1 MLETFKN
8 NNMAKQD
15 LHYFVST
22 FIDDIPEYYI
32 DRDTGTGLHINGL
45 PSALFYPAD
54 NTINLVGLVS
64 TPFIE
69 MALDSEWSRYIQP
82 DFFKTGSSAELP
94 ISQQV
99 LLGAG
104 NNFKGTSDSGLMR
117 QAYLYK
123 LPELPYLILYHKF
136 LYLSK

>member
-1 MLETFKN
+1 
-8 NNMAKQD
+8 
-15 LHYFVST
+15 
-22 FIDDIPEYYI
+22 
-32 DRDTGTGLHINGL
+32 
-45 PSALFYPAD
+45 
-54 NTINLVGLVS
+54 
-64 TPFIE
+64 
-69 MALDSEWSRYIQP
+69 
-82 DFFKTGSSAELP
+82 
-94 ISQQV
+94 V

>member
-1 MLETFKN
+1 MPVNSIIYKE
-8 NNMAKQD
+8 
-15 LHYFVST
+15 
-22 FIDDIPEYYI
+22 DI
-32 DRDTGTGLHINGL
+32 
-45 PSALFYPAD
+45 
-54 NTINLVGLVS
+54 TINLNGLVS

-69 MALDSEWSRYIQP
+69 IALDSEWSRYIQP
-82 DFFKTGSSAELP
+82 DFFKTGSAAELP